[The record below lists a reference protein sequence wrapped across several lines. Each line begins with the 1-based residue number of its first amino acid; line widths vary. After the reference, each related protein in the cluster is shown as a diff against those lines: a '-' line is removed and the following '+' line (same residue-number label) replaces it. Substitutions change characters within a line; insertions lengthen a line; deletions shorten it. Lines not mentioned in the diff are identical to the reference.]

1 MPEVLV
7 TAALNGHSSFA
18 NERCG
23 KIAGMKKL
31 IRRIAGLLSGAGMLA
46 TLPACAQQSLPTPVE
61 NTRVPI
67 AEVGLDGPALWRV
80 ADEDTTIYL
89 FGTVHALPE
98 GMDWYRGTISDALT
112 SSDVLVT
119 EILTDESMAATMQQ
133 LVAEK
138 AVLPEGQTLRSLL
151 DDEQRASYEKAVTDL
166 GVPVAAFDRF
176 EPWYAAMMLSMLPLL
191 QQGYTPDQGVE
202 KILEG
207 RAGAGLGRAELET
220 VDYQITLFDQLPMES
235 QIRFLAEVA
244 GNVDKM
250 KPMIDA
256 IVAEWL
262 EGDADGLAALMND
275 SMTDPVL
282 AEWLLYNRN
291 RNWAEWIDTR
301 LDQPGTVFIAVGAGH
316 LAGEKSVQD
325 ALADR
330 GIQTERVQ

>member
-1 MPEVLV
+1 
-7 TAALNGHSSFA
+7 
-18 NERCG
+18 
-23 KIAGMKKL
+23 MKPIL
-31 IRRIAGLLSGAGMLA
+31 RRIAGLLSGAAMLA
-46 TLPACAQQSLPTPVE
+46 TLPACARQNLPDHTLPAPVPD
-61 NTRVPI
+61 TRVSV
-67 AEVGLDGPALWRV
+67 ANVELDGPALWRV

-89 FGTVHALPE
+89 FGTVHSLPE
-98 GMDWYRGTISDALT
+98 GMDWYRGTISDALA

-119 EILTDESMAATMQQ
+119 EILADKSMADTMQQ

-138 AVLPEGQTLRSLL
+138 AMLPEGQTLRSLL
-151 DDEQRASYEKAVTDL
+151 DEDQRASYEKAVA
-166 GVPVAAFDRF
+166 GVGLPVAAFDRF
-176 EPWYAAMMLSMLPLL
+176 EPWYAAMMLSLLPLM

-202 KILEG
+202 KVLEG
-207 RAGAGLGRAELET
+207 RAREGLGRGQLET
-220 VDYQITLFDQLPMES
+220 VDYQIALFDQLPMAS
-235 QIRFLAEVA
+235 QIRFLVETSA
-244 GNVDKM
+244 NVGRM

-256 IVAEWL
+256 MVAEWL

-301 LDQPGTVFIAVGAGH
+301 LDEPGIVFIAVGAGH

-330 GIQTERVQ
+330 GIRTERVQ

>member
-1 MPEVLV
+1 
-7 TAALNGHSSFA
+7 
-18 NERCG
+18 
-23 KIAGMKKL
+23 
-31 IRRIAGLLSGAGMLA
+31 
-46 TLPACAQQSLPTPVE
+46 
-61 NTRVPI
+61 
-67 AEVGLDGPALWRV
+67 
-80 ADEDTTIYL
+80 
-89 FGTVHALPE
+89 
-98 GMDWYRGTISDALT
+98 
-112 SSDVLVT
+112 
-119 EILTDESMAATMQQ
+119 
-133 LVAEK
+133 
-138 AVLPEGQTLRSLL
+138 
-151 DDEQRASYEKAVTDL
+151 
-166 GVPVAAFDRF
+166 
-176 EPWYAAMMLSMLPLL
+176 
-191 QQGYTPDQGVE
+191 
-202 KILEG
+202 
-207 RAGAGLGRAELET
+207 
-220 VDYQITLFDQLPMES
+220 MES

-316 LAGEKSVQD
+316 LAGDKSVQD

>member
-1 MPEVLV
+1 
-7 TAALNGHSSFA
+7 
-18 NERCG
+18 
-23 KIAGMKKL
+23 MKP
-31 IRRIAGLLSGAGMLA
+31 IMRRIAGLFSGVAMLA
-46 TLPACAQQSLPTPVE
+46 TLPACAQQSLPTPVP
-61 NTRVPI
+61 NTRVSL
-67 AEVGLDGPALWRV
+67 AEVELDGPALWRV

-98 GMDWYRGTISDALT
+98 GMDWYRGTISDALA
-112 SSDVLVT
+112 SSDMLVT

-138 AVLPEGQTLRSLL
+138 AVLPEGQSLRALL
-151 DDEQRASYEKAVTDL
+151 DVNQRASYEKAVAGL
-166 GVPVAAFDRF
+166 GLPADSFDRF

-202 KILEG
+202 KILES
-207 RAGAGLGRAELET
+207 RAGAGLGRGELET
-220 VDYQITLFDQLPMES
+220 VDYQIALFDQLPMES
-235 QIRFLAEVA
+235 QISFLAEVA
-244 GNVDKM
+244 DNFDKM

-256 IVAEWL
+256 MVAEWL

-282 AEWLLYNRN
+282 AEWLLYKRN
-291 RNWAEWIDTR
+291 RNWAGWIDRR